1 MIPYGMNIA
10 KRLHECTD
18 QEKTVGPLQNSLS
31 RPHVQFCVHLNQ
43 TSKAVILNLLMLSS
57 SNVGNWVGA
66 CVPNL

>member
-31 RPHVQFCVHLNQ
+31 RPHVQLNQ
-43 TSKAVILNLLMLSS
+43 TSKTVILNLLMISS
-57 SNVGNWVGA
+57 SNEGNWVGA